1 MPLDNADLYKAA
13 REAARARVSAKPE
26 VRFRR
31 GTAIY
36 RNVGTGFNGGLA
48 GANQARTIP
57 EGKYSSE
64 DNAWNRWTGRTAE
77 GDAGVGGV
85 YATADLDALLAEL
98 LHYTFGTSLE
108 TDLRNT
114 GRPPA
119 KGRPAPLTKAG
130 VAAKF
135 PERRLFVYTLRND
148 VVLADLTADSRFFK
162 DIWSADVVQ
171 AAAARTPY
179 RSMRAAY
186 NASRDHSLARGVC
199 QGLWDGS
206 GGKLAGLRV
215 TSVRTE
221 RATTLGQSGFNLIF
235 LGRDGT
241 LVDVLVP
248 ERLIEFVP
256 APGGGV
262 TEKTTWFG
270 GAPATGGTAPSI

>member
-1 MPLDNADLYKAA
+1 MPI
-13 REAARARVSAKPE
+13 
-26 VRFRR
+26 VRFER

-36 RNVGTGFNGGLA
+36 RNVGIGLGGGLS

-85 YATADLDALLAEL
+85 YATADLDALLGEL

-119 KGRPAPLTKAG
+119 NGRPAPLTKAG
-130 VAAKF
+130 VADKLPA
-135 PERRLFVYTLRND
+135 RRLFVYTLRNS
-148 VVLADLTADSRFFK
+148 VVLADVTPDTAAGCHFLD

-186 NASRDHSLARGVC
+186 DASRDHSFARGVC
-199 QGLWDGS
+199 QGLWDSS
-206 GGKLAGLRV
+206 GGKLAGIRV

-221 RATTLGQSGFNLIF
+221 HATTLGQSGFNLVF
-235 LGRDGT
+235 LGSDGT
-241 LVDVLVP
+241 PIDVLVP
-248 ERLIEFVP
+248 ERQIEFVP

-270 GAPATGGTAPSI
+270 GAPAPGGTHSSARAGAPARAGKA